1 MPKPPPLIA
10 PPTGELPLDRALA
23 LDVSG
28 DTEAA
33 LRWAVPL
40 SKLDLTT
47 PGPLFVIGR
56 QLRKLGQRDLALQAL
71 ETVADR
77 AADSG
82 NLPMALAAIA
92 ELAAAGADT
101 SDRAESISKT
111 YAKGSGR
118 LARASA
124 PSMPPAAAPELSPLP
139 AATAGPALVE
149 AATQVIEYARAAQD
163 ADRSKRK
170 EPATVP
176 TQSLFSSLSAPALR
190 ALMGAFEVRV
200 IAKGEK
206 IIEQGAPGAEAFVL
220 ARGELEVFREQEGQ
234 EPILLARLGSGA
246 VFGEMALLSRSPR
259 AASVVAARPSVVLII
274 RAEALDEVASK
285 SPEVGS
291 VIAGYCH
298 RRMVANLVRTS
309 PLLASLSA
317 GERQALIERFKART
331 FETGDKIISEGKESD
346 GLHVVASGSLSVVRS
361 EGGEDVVIA
370 QIGVGEV
377 AGEVSLVFRRP
388 SNADVVAAHPTM
400 TLFLPRSRFMEI
412 VREHP
417 TLLSQL
423 YELAAKR
430 DDETASIA
438 AAEASDATDLII

>member
-1 MPKPPPLIA
+1 MAKPPPLIA
-10 PPTGELPLDRALA
+10 APSGELPLDRALA
-23 LDVSG
+23 LDTSG
-28 DTEAA
+28 DAEGA

-40 SKLDLTT
+40 AKSDLTA
-47 PGPLFVIGR
+47 PGPLYVVGR
-56 QLRKLGQRDLALQAL
+56 QLRTLGQNDLAVQAL
-71 ETVADR
+71 ETAADR

-82 NLPMALAAIA
+82 NLPLALACIA
-92 ELAAAGADT
+92 ELSASGADT
-101 SDRAESISKT
+101 TERADAISKA
-111 YAKGSGR
+111 YAKGSTR
-118 LARASA
+118 LRATS
-124 PSMPPAAAPELSPLP
+124 PSLPPAATPELTPLP
-139 AATAGPALVE
+139 AATQGPALVE
-149 AATQVIEYARAAQD
+149 AATQVIDYARAAQD
-163 ADRSKRK
+163 GDRAKR
-170 EPATVP
+170 ERPVQVP

-190 ALMGAFEVRV
+190 ALMGAFEVRLLP
-200 IAKGEK
+200 KGEK
-206 IIEQGAPGAEAFVL
+206 VIQQGTPGAEAFVL
-220 ARGELEVFREQEGQ
+220 ARGELEVFREQEDHD
-234 EPILLARLGSGA
+234 PILLARLGSGA

-274 RAEALDEVASK
+274 RADVLDEVAAK
-285 SPEVGS
+285 SPEVGA

-317 GERQALIERFKART
+317 VERQALIERFQART

-346 GLHVVASGSLSVVRS
+346 GLHVVASGELSVVKT

-400 TLFLPRSRFMEI
+400 TLFFPRSRFMEI